1 MSDLHFRLRKSGK
14 RLIVAIPGSSKG
26 AALLSEYKLLPPLP
40 QELYKKAH
48 ELGLRIS
55 FETRELMDEIAGV
68 SP

>member
-14 RLIVAIPGSSKG
+14 RLIVAIPGSSRG
-26 AALLSEYKLLPPLP
+26 AALLNEGTLPP
-40 QELYKKAH
+40 QELYQKAH